1 MLSVTSSGVSEIWL
15 LTPQN
20 HPSSKIGDP
29 DRRCE
34 VVVAWSE
41 ATVHME
47 LAEPHVDCRSP
58 TVGGSAKSLAES
70 LRLEERGNLGH
81 KSSKNRSGTSL
92 PYTIGCLSRLICI

>member
-29 DRRCE
+29 DIRCE

-41 ATVHME
+41 AIVHME
-47 LAEPHVDCRSP
+47 LPEPHVDCRSP
-58 TVGGSAKSLAES
+58 TVGGGAKSLAES
-70 LRLEERGNLGH
+70 LRLEERRNLG
-81 KSSKNRSGTSL
+81 
-92 PYTIGCLSRLICI
+92 